1 MSPEFRIVSYLLF
14 VFSLFLLP
22 DLAFYA
28 GLLVVLS
35 LCLTT
40 VPFRTL
46 KAGWIPI
53 SMFLTFTFISNA
65 VYHSGRIIFTAGPV
79 MITHEGLH
87 LAALRTLRVLL
98 MIGGVKFLMAKTKTD
113 QVVRAMANLLKPFER
128 LGLPVKDFF
137 HTMGLTLKCF
147 PILKDAIAR
156 HYTEHI
162 QKGEARSVLS
172 KARLMA
178 LFMLPLF
185 VESIHSPD
193 LFFRE
198 TDLHEKKH

>member
-1 MSPEFRIVSYLLF
+1 M
-14 VFSLFLLP
+14 
-22 DLAFYA
+22 YA
-28 GLLVVLS
+28 WLLVALS
-35 LCLTT
+35 LCLIT

-53 SMFLTFTFISNA
+53 LLFLTFTFISNA
-65 VYHSGRIIFTAGPV
+65 LYHSGRIIFTAGPV
-79 MITHEGLH
+79 MITQEGFH
-87 LAALRTLRVLL
+87 LAALRTMRVLL
-98 MIGGVKFLMAKTKTD
+98 MIGGVKLLMAKTKTD
-113 QVVRAMANLLKPFER
+113 HIVKAMANLLKPFER

-156 HYTEHI
+156 HYTENI

-198 TDLHEKKH
+198 ADLHEKKH